1 MRTTCLLFA
10 VLFGVALLGV
20 AAARNDAPLADPK
33 LPQCIVS
40 LIDDVEVPA
49 QEAGQLMVVEAR
61 EGRSVEVDELLA
73 RIDDKLA
80 QNQKRIAEF
89 EQQAAAEE
97 ATNDIRVQYAQANAA
112 VAKQEY
118 DNAVEANKITGN
130 AITLSE
136 VRKLK
141 LASTS
146 ADLQISQTEFEMQL
160 AGITAQAKAAEV
172 DAAQTGIERR
182 EIRAP
187 LPGLVTEVLREKG
200 EWVQPGEPVFRVARM
215 DRLWVEGFIRA
226 SEYSP
231 AEVSNRQVTVEVA
244 LERGR
249 TERFPGKVV
258 FVNPQ
263 VEGDGEYRVRAE
275 VVNKDVEGQ
284 WLLRPGHLAEMTIHL
299 DEQPA
304 AAREPPRRAARRPQ

>member
-1 MRTTCLLFA
+1 M
-10 VLFGVALLGV
+10 
-20 AAARNDAPLADPK
+20 
-33 LPQCIVS
+33 
-40 LIDDVEVPA
+40 
-49 QEAGQLMVVEAR
+49 
-61 EGRSVEVDELLA
+61 
-73 RIDDKLA
+73 
-80 QNQKRIAEF
+80 
-89 EQQAAAEE
+89 
-97 ATNDIRVQYAQANAA
+97 
-112 VAKQEY
+112 
-118 DNAVEANKITGN
+118 EANNVTRN

-187 LPGLVTEVLREKG
+187 LTGLVTEVLREKG
-200 EWVQPGEPVFRVARM
+200 EWVQPGDPVFRVARM
-215 DRLWVEGFIRA
+215 DRLWVEGFVRA

-263 VEGDGEYRVRAE
+263 VEGDDLYRVRAE
-275 VVNKDVEGQ
+275 VLNKEVEGQ

-304 AAREPPRRAARRPQ
+304 AARESSRRAARRPQ